1 MMDGT
6 LSVEMF
12 TLDYGYMGTSK
23 TYLDELL

>member
-6 LSVEMF
+6 LTLEVF
-12 TLDYGYMGTSK
+12 TLDYGYIGTRK